1 MSLASCL
8 LGTAVGDALGLPYE
22 GLSARRA
29 ARVLGP
35 PDRFRL
41 LFGRGM
47 VSDDTEHA
55 CITSE
60 ALVVSAGDPDVF
72 ARELA
77 RRLRWWLLALPPG
90 VGFATLR
97 GILKTAIGIPPG
109 RSGVYSA
116 GNGPAMRAPLLGAAV
131 DDTPRLRELVR
142 RSTVITH
149 TDPRAEWGAL
159 AVALA
164 ARHARLHDTPDG
176 DAFLAEVQRELPAA
190 AGELLQRIGLA
201 VEHVRAGGS
210 VPEFAA
216 RLGLERGVSGFVD
229 HTVPVALCAWLRHPD
244 DVTRVAVECVRCG
257 GDTDSVA
264 AIACGIAGAGRNAQP
279 SELLARLAEWPRTTR
294 WMAALGAQTER
305 VMASRQPERPAGV
318 PFVAALGRN
327 LFLLAVVLAHAL
339 RRGLP
344 PY

>member
-1 MSLASCL
+1 M
-8 LGTAVGDALGLPYE
+8 
-22 GLSARRA
+22 SARRA
-29 ARVLGP
+29 ARLLGP

-41 LFGRGM
+41 LFGWGM

-55 CITSE
+55 CITAQ

-77 RRLRWWLLALPPG
+77 RRLRRWLFALPPG

-97 GILKTAIGIPPG
+97 GILKTALGVSPS
-109 RSGVYSA
+109 RSGVRSA
-116 GNGPAMRAPLLGAAV
+116 GNDPAMRAPLLGAAV
-131 DDTPRLRELVR
+131 DDTALLRELVR

-164 ARHARLHDTPDG
+164 ARHARLRGSPDSEG
-176 DAFLAEVQRELPAA
+176 FLAEVERELPAE
-190 AGELLQRIGLA
+190 AGELLQRIRMA

-210 VPEFAA
+210 VTEFAA
-216 RLGLERGVSGFVD
+216 RLGLEHGVSGFVD

-264 AIACGIAGAGRNAQP
+264 AIACGIAGAGR
-279 SELLARLAEWPRTTR
+279 T
-294 WMAALGAQTER
+294 
-305 VMASRQPERPAGV
+305 
-318 PFVAALGRN
+318 
-327 LFLLAVVLAHAL
+327 
-339 RRGLP
+339 
-344 PY
+344 